1 MGYVRAGFR
10 VIGVDIVPRPN
21 YPFTF
26 VQMDALEYVAWL
38 LESRLIHRFA
48 LIHAPPPCQHGAAIT
63 KGTNA
68 HLQDTYPD
76 LYKPTRDLLD
86 TTGTP
91 YVIENTYARPDVV
104 LCGEM
109 FGLGV
114 TRHRKIEL
122 GGWSTDKPTHIEHRG
137 YVRGWRHGEYR
148 DGPYVA
154 AYGDGGGKA
163 TVPEMQEAMG
173 IPWTDV
179 RKELTEA
186 IPPAYTEWIGTR
198 FLSRA

>member
-1 MGYVRAGFR
+1 
-10 VIGVDIVPRPN
+10 
-21 YPFTF
+21 
-26 VQMDALEYVAWL
+26 
-38 LESRLIHRFA
+38 
-48 LIHAPPPCQHGAAIT
+48 
-63 KGTNA
+63 
-68 HLQDTYPD
+68 
-76 LYKPTRDLLD
+76 
-86 TTGTP
+86 
-91 YVIENTYARPDVV
+91 
-104 LCGEM
+104 M

-122 GGWSTDKPTHIEHRG
+122 GGWSTDKPTHLEHRG